1 MAKLFGNTGGAYAR
15 DSAAPGPTA
24 VKKPRRG
31 LKAACCAAGVL
42 AALYAFV
49 VWAPFKPVEKL
60 RNMYIETALSTMNHR
75 WLATAFFPKSVVDQV
90 RQQMNDAVDR
100 QTGLS
105 SDWGNTTPEGYLSG
119 ADGQPHAPL
128 PTDTSDEAMEAFFD
142 CFRELD
148 RGEVLDWVA
157 ENPGL
162 LEHGWGALSANEAG
176 LEDDGLPIHT
186 TRGDQVLAIDA
197 VTQTLLIR
205 VKGAGWRGVLA
216 IAKDPSRFSLQAA
229 ATLGDVGQ
237 NAGVIAQAHDG
248 VLAMTASGF
257 LDVDGHGKGGQVTG
271 FARCDGKDYG
281 DHLRGGYKRLEKHAD
296 NRLYLTDAVGPVRD
310 DVTDAMEFTPA
321 LIVDGKIVVDDTCGW
336 TAVNPRACLGQN
348 DRYEMMML
356 VVEGRLPT
364 VSMGTS
370 VVTCAQLLYDYGCVQ
385 AMNMDGGTSAI
396 LWYDGE
402 YVTQCSNT
410 ALSAGRLLP
419 NAWVYAR

>member
-1 MAKLFGNTGGAYAR
+1 MAKLFGNTGAAYAR
-15 DSAAPGPTA
+15 DPAASGPAA

-157 ENPGL
+157 KNPVL
-162 LEHGWGALSANEAG
+162 LEHGCGA
-176 LEDDGLPIHT
+176 
-186 TRGDQVLAIDA
+186 
-197 VTQTLLIR
+197 
-205 VKGAGWRGVLA
+205 
-216 IAKDPSRFSLQAA
+216 
-229 ATLGDVGQ
+229 
-237 NAGVIAQAHDG
+237 
-248 VLAMTASGF
+248 
-257 LDVDGHGKGGQVTG
+257 
-271 FARCDGKDYG
+271 
-281 DHLRGGYKRLEKHAD
+281 
-296 NRLYLTDAVGPVRD
+296 
-310 DVTDAMEFTPA
+310 
-321 LIVDGKIVVDDTCGW
+321 
-336 TAVNPRACLGQN
+336 
-348 DRYEMMML
+348 
-356 VVEGRLPT
+356 
-364 VSMGTS
+364 
-370 VVTCAQLLYDYGCVQ
+370 
-385 AMNMDGGTSAI
+385 
-396 LWYDGE
+396 
-402 YVTQCSNT
+402 
-410 ALSAGRLLP
+410 
-419 NAWVYAR
+419 